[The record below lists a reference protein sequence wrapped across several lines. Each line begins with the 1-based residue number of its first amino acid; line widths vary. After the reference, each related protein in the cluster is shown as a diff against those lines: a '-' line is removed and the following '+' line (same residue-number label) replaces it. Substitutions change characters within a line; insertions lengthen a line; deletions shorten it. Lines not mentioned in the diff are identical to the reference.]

1 MERKDYTACSQEPI
15 MLDLVKI
22 MPNGFLVTCEPAD
35 SRAPEVP
42 PEVSMGHFPLKN
54 RRTAEDRT

>member
-1 MERKDYTACSQEPI
+1 